1 MKDQNLTSI
10 FYRQRRDELIGQL
23 KAMLPAEQLEAFN
36 QDADQLAANY
46 PSPLQRT
53 VGDKAIPFSLP
64 DPQGRNIELQSLLDK
79 GPVVLTFYRGVWCP
93 YCNLQLKTYQ
103 EILPQITQAGAT
115 LVAISPM
122 TPDNSLSMQEQNNL
136 QFHVLSDVEKQT
148 TRAYTTVFK
157 NSPATIQAMSD
168 LGYDFYGFYG
178 DESGEIPVPATFVI
192 DQEGVI
198 TFASADSGDYRD
210 RAEPN
215 DLLAALAKIN
225 ANNHEKVLS

>member
-1 MKDQNLTSI
+1 MKEENVATIS
-10 FYRQRRDELIGQL
+10 YGQRRSELIDQL
-23 KAMLPAEQLEAFN
+23 KEMLPAEQLAVFN
-36 QDADQLAANY
+36 QDADQLAINY
-46 PSPLQRT
+46 PSPLQLNI
-53 VGDKAIPFSLP
+53 GDEAVPFSLP
-64 DPQGRNIELQSLLDK
+64 DPQGKHIELQSLLDK

-103 EILPQITQAGAT
+103 EILPQISQAGAT

-122 TPDNSLSMQEQNNL
+122 TPDNSLTMQEQNNL
-136 QFHVLSDVEKQT
+136 QFHVLSDVNKQT

-157 NSPATIQAMSD
+157 NSPAAIQAMAE

-192 DQEGVI
+192 NKAGVVV
-198 TFASADSGDYRD
+198 FASSDSGDYRD

-215 DLLAALAKIN
+215 DLLAALAKIK
-225 ANNHEKVLS
+225 ASDHEKVVP